1 MVWYQR
7 RFLKEVAYEKTSSC
21 FAKNRERPSIGRACA
36 GAFPGCGVCAGRRC
50 ARRGSRCSTNPD
62 PPPVSSELVAP
73 QSALA
78 PAAAQAASGQAAA
91 QAVSERVAAQAAAF
105 AAEPAAPAVA
115 APTDAAALTPG
126 WTQAGTCEWMI
137 DAAGKLTVRP
147 LGNGTSGNL
156 GANPAGN
163 TQSAPWREQ
172 RDSIT
177 SVVIEPGVSTT
188 WANYMF
194 YYCTNLVTA
203 DLSGLDASNATNF
216 ISMFDGCQK
225 LETIDLGGLQT
236 SKATYMSFMFKHC
249 WALKELDLSSFD
261 TTNVIYMSEMFYS
274 CKSIKSLD
282 LTSFDTKKVQ
292 LMQGFFQGCESLESV
307 DLSTFTIT
315 RSTSTAHFFR
325 DCPSLERLV
334 LAAGIDLVGCVM
346 YEHAWIDTAGN
357 AYADSNEMF
366 VANAAR
372 PSGVETFVYPQTTE
386 GWTLSGSCEWM
397 IDGTKTLIF
406 RPVPGVPRGTLEAW
420 SWKETCPWD
429 YGASWVT
436 SVRIEPG
443 VSTVTCDYM
452 FWKFRKLASVDLSG
466 LDTSRVTSAYRMFF
480 NCKSLETVDFSP
492 LDTSGVTNMR
502 EMFAGCASLLA
513 VDLSG
518 FDFSQVTD
526 ASMMFGNCGKLRKVY
541 VAEGFP
547 GIPAA
552 AASENM
558 FQGCAALSGGAGTAF
573 DAAHVDAAYAR
584 LDGGAADPGYF
595 ALGRGDVNCNG
606 LLNIVDVQVAYD
618 IANGGHAERHDLV
631 WMRSRADVSGPAGAP
646 DGAVDAQDAF
656 AIQRAALLGWGEA
669 I

>member
-1 MVWYQR
+1 MKRQSPGLR
-7 RFLKEVAYEKTSSC
+7 RTANVLLSAALALGLFPVAA
-21 FAKNRERPSIGRACA
+21 FAQVADAP
-36 GAFPGCGVCAGRRC
+36 GAPADGA
-50 ARRGSRCSTNPD
+50 APALT
-62 PPPVSSELVAP
+62 PPKSSEPIAP

-78 PAAAQAASGQAAA
+78 AAAAQTAAPAAK
-91 QAVSERVAAQAAAF
+91 
-105 AAEPAAPAVA
+105 PAAPAA
-115 APTDAAALTPG
+115 ATPAGATLTPG
-126 WTQAGTCEWMI
+126 WTQADTCEWMI

-147 LGNGTSGNL
+147 LGNGASGNL
-156 GANPAGN
+156 GMNPAGN

-177 SVVIEPGVSTT
+177 SVVIEPGVSTA

-203 DLSGLDASNATNF
+203 DLSGLDTSNATNF

-225 LETIDLGGLQT
+225 LETVDLSGLQT
-236 SKATYMSFMFKHC
+236 TKATYMSFMFKHC

-261 TTNVIYMSEMFYS
+261 TTDVIYMTEMFYS

-397 IDGTKTLIF
+397 IDDTKTLIF

-452 FWKFRKLASVDLSG
+452 FWMFRKLASVDLSG
-466 LDTSRVTSAYRMFF
+466 LDISRVTSAYRMFF
-480 NCKSLETVDFSP
+480 SCESLETVDLSP
-492 LDTSGVTNMR
+492 LDASGVTNMK
-502 EMFAGCASLLA
+502 EMFAGCTSLLA

-518 FDFSQVTD
+518 FDFSHVAD
-526 ASMMFGNCGKLRKVY
+526 ASAMFGNCGELRKVY
-541 VAEGFP
+541 VAQGFP
-547 GIPAA
+547 GIPA

-606 LLNIVDVQVAYD
+606 LLNIVDVQIAYD
-618 IANGGHAERHDLV
+618 IANGGHAERRDLA
-631 WMRSRADVSGPAGAP
+631 WMRSRADVTGPAGAP
-646 DGAVDAQDAF
+646 DGAIDAQDAF
-656 AIQRAALLGWGEA
+656 AIQRAALLGWGES

>member
-1 MVWYQR
+1 MKRQAPGLR
-7 RFLKEVAYEKTSSC
+7 RTANVLLSAVLALGLSPVAA
-21 FAKNRERPSIGRACA
+21 FAQVADAP
-36 GAFPGCGVCAGRRC
+36 GASADGAAPAL
-50 ARRGSRCSTNPD
+50 T
-62 PPPVSSELVAP
+62 PPVSSEPLAP
-73 QSALA
+73 QSAPA
-78 PAAAQAASGQAAA
+78 PVAAQAASGQAAA
-91 QAVSERVAAQAAAF
+91 QAAP
-105 AAEPAAPAVA
+105 AAEPSTPA
-115 APTDAAALTPG
+115 DAALTPG

-147 LGNGTSGNL
+147 LGNGASGNL
-156 GANPAGN
+156 GVNPAGS

-172 RDSIT
+172 KDSIT

-203 DLSGLDASNATNF
+203 DLSGLDTSNVTSF
-216 ISMFDGCQK
+216 LSMFDGCKK
-225 LETIDLGGLQT
+225 LETVDLSGLQT
-236 SKATYMSFMFKHC
+236 SKATSMSFMFKHC
-249 WALKELDLSSFD
+249 WALQELDLSSFD
-261 TTNVIYMSEMFYS
+261 TADVIYMTEMFYS
-274 CKSIKSLD
+274 CTSIKSLD

-397 IDGTKTLIF
+397 IDDAKTLIF

-466 LDTSRVTSAYRMFF
+466 LDTSRVKSMYGMFRY
-480 NCKSLETVDFSP
+480 CESLETVDLSP
-492 LDTSGVTNMR
+492 LDTSGVANMR
-502 EMFAGCASLLA
+502 EMFAGCASPLA

-518 FDFSQVTD
+518 FDFSQAAD
-526 ASMMFGNCGKLRKVY
+526 ASAMFGNCGELRKVY
-541 VAEGFP
+541 VAEGSP

-573 DAAHVDAAYAR
+573 DAAHADAAYAR

-606 LLNIVDVQVAYD
+606 LLNIVDAQIAYD
-618 IANGGHAERHDLV
+618 IANGGHDGRHDLA
-631 WMRSRADVSGPAGAP
+631 WMRSRADVTGPAGAP
-646 DGAVDAQDAF
+646 DGAIDAQDAF
-656 AIQRAALLGWGEA
+656 AIQRAALLGWGA
-669 I
+669 

>member
-1 MVWYQR
+1 MKRQASGLR
-7 RFLKEVAYEKTSSC
+7 RTANVLLSAVLALGLSPVAA
-21 FAKNRERPSIGRACA
+21 FAQAADAP
-36 GAFPGCGVCAGRRC
+36 GAVADAAP
-50 ARRGSRCSTNPD
+50 TLT
-62 PPPVSSELVAP
+62 PPISSEPVEP
-73 QSALA
+73 QSAPA
-78 PAAAQAASGQAAA
+78 PAAEQAASGQAAA
-91 QAVSERVAAQAAAF
+91 QAAP
-105 AAEPAAPAVA
+105 AAELEAATPA
-115 APTDAAALTPG
+115 DAALTPG
-126 WTQAGTCEWMI
+126 WTQADTCEWMI

-203 DLSGLDASNATNF
+203 DLSGLDTSNATNF

-372 PSGVETFVYPQTTE
+372 ASGVETFVYPQTTE

-480 NCKSLETVDFSP
+480 NCESLETVDLSP

-502 EMFAGCASLLA
+502 EMFAGCASLPA

-518 FDFSQVTD
+518 FDFSQVAD
-526 ASMMFGNCGKLRKVY
+526 ASMMFGNCGELRKVY

-573 DAAHVDAAYAR
+573 DGTHADAAYAR

-606 LLNIVDVQVAYD
+606 LLNIVDVQIAYD
-618 IANGGHAERHDLV
+618 IANGKHVERHDLA
-631 WMRSRADVSGPAGAP
+631 WMCSRADVSGPAGAP

-656 AIQRAALLGWGEA
+656 VIQRAALLGWGA
-669 I
+669 